1 MQSNTLKK
9 LLAGLSFL
17 LLISISLS
25 AQEGDPVNGKK
36 LYNTNCAACH
46 KLDKK

>member
-9 LLAGLSFL
+9 ILAGLSFL

-25 AQEGDPVNGKK
+25 AQEGNPINGKEQMNGCNPGSK
-36 LYNTNCAACH
+36 IIMH
-46 KLDKK
+46 